1 MDIKRVKQ
9 KKLKKEIDDVHE
21 ASMQQQLMRLEQDR
35 MAEKKVIDFQRQK
48 DVLFRIFFPL

>member
-1 MDIKRVKQ
+1 MKQ